1 MNFLDKILPKL
12 LGIVGFIGFFIML
25 GAVGYDDMM
34 TEQGIVV
41 EFKETLVK
49 VLIGLVLFSSS
60 IITYLKFYQEGD
72 E

>member
-1 MNFLDKILPKL
+1 MNFLDNILPKL